1 MRDPETER
9 YELRAQVEANEELGR
24 ALYERRRPDAP
35 KTWLELSEAD
45 RAEWILIAVDQEQAR
60 LATSGTT
67 ATVAAQVQAAGL
79 AARAEP
85 VDSRVPDLAEKLRR
99 TWMSGKPIRI
109 DADGSHIDWA
119 QFAHA
124 LVHDEGV
131 HP

>member
-45 RAEWILIAVDQEQAR
+45 RAEWILIAVDQRQGIAEQA
-60 LATSGTT
+60 LA
-67 ATVAAQVQAAGL
+67 VARAETGL

-124 LVHDEGV
+124 LIHDEGV

>member
-45 RAEWILIAVDQEQAR
+45 RAEWILIAVDQRQGIAEQA
-60 LATSGTT
+60 LA
-67 ATVAAQVQAAGL
+67 VARAETGL

>member
-45 RAEWILIAVDQEQAR
+45 RAEWILIAVDQRQGIAEQA
-60 LATSGTT
+60 LA
-67 ATVAAQVQAAGL
+67 VARQETGL
-79 AARAEP
+79 AAPAEP